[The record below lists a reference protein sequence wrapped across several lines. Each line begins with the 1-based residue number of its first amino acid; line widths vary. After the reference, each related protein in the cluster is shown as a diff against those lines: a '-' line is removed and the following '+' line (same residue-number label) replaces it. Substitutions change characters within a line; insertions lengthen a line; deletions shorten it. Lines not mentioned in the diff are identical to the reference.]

1 MKKKEQFI
9 LSTTDII
16 PGREY
21 EVINVIFNRC
31 NEDQVVKTLEAMQKT
46 VIASG
51 ADGLMG
57 IKVVALSTDQPVNRV
72 MVSGTAV
79 KFIN

>member
-1 MKKKEQFI
+1 MAKKEQFI
-9 LSTTDII
+9 LSTTDVI

-21 EVINVIFNRC
+21 QVINVIFNRS

-46 VIASG
+46 AIASG

-57 IKVVALSTDQPVNRV
+57 IKVVALSTDQSINRV